1 MPAPDRHTWDHR
13 LRKKPT
19 GKHTIRLRQNVLDRR
34 FPETY
39 KFSYFVFPTIFFC
52 MTKLIESV
60 GEYVTK
66 LLSEELDERYLY
78 HNLRHTQ
85 RVVQNTKE
93 LLEHHE
99 LKEEENEEL
108 LLAAWFHD
116 TGYTISNE
124 GHEEKS
130 CVIARDFLEGKD
142 LPVKRIERVCKL
154 IEATRRFHEPQNLS
168 EEIIRDADSSH
179 LSQKSY
185 RETAELLREELSLL
199 GVAEYTPEEWREAN
213 IKMFRAEHKFY
224 TDYAREN
231 WQEGKD
237 KNVRRLVKDK
247 KKRKKMAKKER
258 LKAKYK
264 NESPERGI
272 QTMYRVSMRN
282 HLKLSDIAD
291 TKANILLSVNAII
304 ISLVIANL
312 VPKLDNPT
320 NDYLIYPTVIFI
332 VFSIASMILSILA
345 TRPNVTSGQFTKE
358 DVAQKKVNLLFF
370 GNFHQMK
377 LPDYEWAM
385 RELIKDKFYVY
396 NTLTK
401 DLYFLGVVLHR
412 KYKLLRWTY
421 TIFMVGMIL
430 SVIAFFIALKFYGP
444 ERIIE
449 LPE

>member
-1 MPAPDRHTWDHR
+1 
-13 LRKKPT
+13 
-19 GKHTIRLRQNVLDRR
+19 
-34 FPETY
+34 
-39 KFSYFVFPTIFFC
+39 
-52 MTKLIESV
+52 MTKLAEST
-60 GEYVTK
+60 GKYVTK
-66 LLSEELDERYLY
+66 LLTEELDERYLY

-85 RVVQNTKE
+85 RVVQSTKE

-99 LKEEENEEL
+99 LEPERAEEL
-108 LLAAWFHD
+108 LLAAWLHD
-116 TGYTISNE
+116 TGYTAGSQD
-124 GHEEKS
+124 HETKS
-130 CVIARDFLEGKD
+130 CKIARKFLGGKD
-142 LPVKRIERVCKL
+142 LEDDRIERVCEL
-154 IEATRRFHEPQNLS
+154 IEATRRFYTPKNLA
-168 EEIIRDADSSH
+168 EKMLRDADSSH

-185 RETAELLREELSLL
+185 RETAELLREELALL
-199 GVAEYTPEEWREAN
+199 GLAEYTPEEWRETN
-213 IKMFRAEHKFY
+213 IKMFRAEHQYY
-224 TDYAREN
+224 TEYALEN

-237 KNVRRLVKDK
+237 DNIRRLVKDK
-247 KKRKKMAKKER
+247 KKRRKMAKKEK
-258 LKAKYK
+258 LKAYYK

-304 ISLVIANL
+304 ISLVIANM

-332 VFSIASMILSILA
+332 VFSIISMILSILA

-358 DVAQKKVNLLFF
+358 DVAEKKVNLLFF
-370 GNFHQMK
+370 GNFHKMK

-385 RELIKDKFYVY
+385 QELIKDKYYVY

-401 DLYFLGVVLHR
+401 DLYFLGVVLQR

-430 SVIAFFIALKFYGP
+430 SVIAFFVALKFYGP